1 MTQHHYTSTLTET
14 AAAAVN
20 AGACLED
27 GNSMDNT
34 FDHIGDAVKAVNL
47 CDLLINLN

>member
-1 MTQHHYTSTLTET
+1 MTQHHYTSTITET

-27 GNSMDNT
+27 GNSIYNT
-34 FDHIGDAVKAVNL
+34 FDYIGDAVKAVNFY
-47 CDLLINLN
+47 DLL